1 MKSLLIFCLLIGI
14 SLGAPVEGPGKINDL
29 PTLDPYQ
36 PEKPPVVPIK
46 LGHRR
51 CDNIYHQAILPCLLR
66 PELPPFSYSTERYYN
81 IEYKK
86 K

>member
-46 LGHRR
+46 LGHRSKFDYKPFLGEVLYGLR
-51 CDNIYHQAILPCLLR
+51 HLEHLSLDCLN
-66 PELPPFSYSTERYYN
+66 S
-81 IEYKK
+81 
-86 K
+86 

>member
-1 MKSLLIFCLLIGI
+1 MKSLLIVCLLIGI

-46 LGHRR
+46 LGHRSKF
-51 CDNIYHQAILPCLLR
+51 NH
-66 PELPPFSYSTERYYN
+66 EPFFRGGTTIVSVSTVQPSLNQEFLCT
-81 IEYKK
+81 
-86 K
+86 